1 MANILEGLAY
11 SELNY
16 AAFVDQHPHTTLA
29 QRSAYFGSLAA
40 EQMERRYYAEHCYH
54 CDAELDEDEANKA
67 DLKYEDPICDE
78 CNAGM
83 AKDEC
88 PDPRKG
94 LADLLNR
101 KLG

>member
-1 MANILEGLAY
+1 METISDLLYTEADYVAY
-11 SELNY
+11 KAMRDRPMSE
-16 AAFVDQHPHTTLA
+16 
-29 QRSAYFGSLAA
+29 RIAYFGSLAA

-54 CDAELDEDEANKA
+54 CDAELDEDEANQA
-67 DLKYEDPICDE
+67 DLRYEEPICDE

-88 PDPRKG
+88 PDPRRG

-101 KLG
+101 RLG